1 MSIRQ
6 DKRGMDKRQSGFTLI
21 EVMIAVVILAA
32 GILALATMQIVSI
45 RSNAFSTEMTYATM
59 LAQSRFEQFRNMAYD
74 DITPTGGTP
83 DSEVI
88 PASETSKGIP
98 YTVQWEVH
106 DDDPTT
112 DMKTIELDVLWQ
124 GAPAGSATGETTVDF
139 KASFTTVIS
148 R

>member
-1 MSIRQ
+1 MSIRR
-6 DKRGMDKRQSGFTLI
+6 DKHGMNKRQSGFTLI

-59 LAQSRFEQFRNMAYD
+59 LAQSEFEEFRNMAYD

-83 DSEVI
+83 DSKVI

-98 YTVQWEVH
+98 YTVQWTVTNNT
-106 DDDPTT
+106 PITN
-112 DMKTIELDVLWQ
+112 MKTIDLDVLWQ
-124 GAPAGSATGETTVDF
+124 GAPAGSATGATVNF